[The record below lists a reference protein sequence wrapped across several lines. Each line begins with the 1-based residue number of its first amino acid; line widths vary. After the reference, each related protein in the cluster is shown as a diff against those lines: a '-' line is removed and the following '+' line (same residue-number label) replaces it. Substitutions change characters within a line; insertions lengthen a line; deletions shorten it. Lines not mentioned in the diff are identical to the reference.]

1 MRVLVALNHPAH
13 YHVFKRL
20 IKKLRLKQNSVLV
33 VIRSKDVLEELL
45 VSDKIPYKIL
55 SKKREKSSGRF
66 TLFLNS
72 LEFTKH
78 FLLMSSYA
86 LRFRPHILI
95 GTDMAI
101 GLVSQLLRSKSI
113 VVNEDDFNANTSFC
127 KVAYPFATKIVA
139 PNYTEVGR
147 YRAKKI
153 NYNGIQKMTY
163 LNDIEG
169 SRTYLKNLFS
179 IENNENYVIIRIV
192 SLTAGHDINASSGG
206 ISINLLEEII
216 DILLPK
222 FSVLIS
228 SEKGL
233 PSRFDN
239 YLIKG
244 NRQHV
249 HLLMRYASFFIGDSQ
264 SMCAEAGIL
273 GVPFVRFNDFVD
285 KISYLRDLE
294 EVYRLGWG
302 FTTKQ
307 RQMFLQRVKFLVD
320 QDNMKREWETKRTRL
335 FNDKEDLTDILMIL
349 ICHGQWG
356 EHRL

>member
-1 MRVLVALNHPAH
+1 
-13 YHVFKRL
+13 
-20 IKKLRLKQNSVLV
+20 
-33 VIRSKDVLEELL
+33 
-45 VSDKIPYKIL
+45 
-55 SKKREKSSGRF
+55 
-66 TLFLNS
+66 
-72 LEFTKH
+72 
-78 FLLMSSYA
+78 
-86 LRFRPHILI
+86 
-95 GTDMAI
+95 
-101 GLVSQLLRSKSI
+101 
-113 VVNEDDFNANTSFC
+113 
-127 KVAYPFATKIVA
+127 
-139 PNYTEVGR
+139 
-147 YRAKKI
+147 
-153 NYNGIQKMTY
+153 MTY

-285 KISYLRDLE
+285 KNKL
-294 EVYRLGWG
+294 
-302 FTTKQ
+302 FT
-307 RQMFLQRVKFLVD
+307 
-320 QDNMKREWETKRTRL
+320 
-335 FNDKEDLTDILMIL
+335 
-349 ICHGQWG
+349 
-356 EHRL
+356 